1 MKPFSIAG
9 IQMRVNASYSN
20 VEAMKLKLDILM
32 NIYPWVDMVV
42 FSELCAYGPLTHNA
56 QEVPGAFE
64 DEMCAMAAKHNIW
77 LLPGSIFEKR
87 DGKIY
92 NTASVIDPQGQVV
105 TRYRKMFPFYPYEV
119 GVTGG
124 HEFCVFDV
132 PEVGKF
138 GVSICYDMWFPET
151 TRTLAVM
158 GAEVILHPTLT
169 GTIDRDIELSIAR
182 ATAAINQCYFIDIN
196 GLDAGG
202 SGRSIVCG
210 PDGRVIY
217 QADNNEEMIPIE
229 INLEKVRRS
238 RELGV
243 LRLGQ
248 PLKSFR
254 DHMVDFTVYQKGVK
268 HPYLESLGPLIKPK
282 RVKELG
288 ELQIRQESSLIS
300 GDVKAPSIST
310 YRPPEQNATENG
322 IDSQ

>member
-9 IQMRVNASYSN
+9 IQMRVSASYSN

-64 DEMCAMAAKHNIW
+64 QEMCAAAAKHGVW

-87 DGKIY
+87 NGKVY
-92 NTASVIDPQGQVV
+92 NTASVIDPEGNVV
-105 TRYRKMFPFYPYEV
+105 TRYSKMFPFYPYEV
-119 GVTGG
+119 GVAAG

-182 ATAAINQCYFIDIN
+182 ASAAINQCYIFDVN
-196 GLDAGG
+196 GLDTGG

-217 QADNNEEMIPIE
+217 QAQNNEEYFPIE

-254 DHMVDFTVYQKGVK
+254 DHLIDFTIYQKGAK
-268 HPYLESLGPLIKPK
+268 HPYLESLGPLIKPS

-288 ELQIRQESSLIS
+288 ELQIREEARLTDPNVTPVVSSL
-300 GDVKAPSIST
+300 
-310 YRPPEQNATENG
+310 RPPIEPTN
-322 IDSQ
+322 D

>member
-9 IQMRVNASYSN
+9 IQMRTSAAYPN
-20 VEAMKLKLDILM
+20 VEAMKTKLDLLM
-32 NIYPWVDMVV
+32 AIYPWVDMVL
-42 FSELCAYGPLTHNA
+42 FSELCAYGPHIQHA
-56 QEVPGAFE
+56 QPVPGEFE
-64 DEMCAMAAKHNIW
+64 QEMCALAAKHGIW
-77 LLPGSIFEKR
+77 LLPGSIFEKK
-87 DGKIY
+87 DGKVY
-92 NTASVIDPQGQVV
+92 NTASVIDPEGSVI

-124 HEFCVFDV
+124 NEFCVFDV
-132 PEVGKF
+132 PDVGRF

-151 TRTLAVM
+151 TRTLACM

-169 GTIDRDIELSIAR
+169 GTIDREIELSIAR
-182 ATAAINQCYFIDIN
+182 SSAAVNQCYFFDIN

-210 PDGRVIY
+210 PEGRVIY
-217 QADNNEEMIPIE
+217 QADVNEEFIPIE

-254 DHMVDFTVYQKGVK
+254 DRPVDFDIYAPGVK
-268 HPYLESLGPLIKPK
+268 HPALESLGPLIKPT
-282 RVKELG
+282 RVQELS
-288 ELQIRQESSLIS
+288 ELEVRSETLHPHEPPKHIISSF
-300 GDVKAPSIST
+300 
-310 YRPPEQNATENG
+310 RPTSEQPE
-322 IDSQ
+322 

>member
-1 MKPFSIAG
+1 
-9 IQMRVNASYSN
+9 MRVNAAVPN
-20 VEAMKLKLDILM
+20 VAAMKLKLDILM

-64 DEMCAMAAKHNIW
+64 QEMCAAAAKHGVW
-77 LLPGSIFEKR
+77 LLPGSIFEKKN
-87 DGKIY
+87 GLIY
-92 NTASVIDPQGQVV
+92 NTASVIDPEGSVV

-119 GVTGG
+119 GVTPG

-132 PEVGKF
+132 PEVGRF

-169 GTIDRDIELSIAR
+169 GTIDREIELSIAR
-182 ATAAINQCYFIDIN
+182 SSAAINQCYFFDIN

-210 PDGRVIY
+210 PEGRIVY
-217 QADNNEEMIPIE
+217 QADVNEEFIPIE

-254 DHMVDFTVYQKGVK
+254 DRPVEFGIYAPGVK
-268 HPYLESLGPLIKPK
+268 HPHLEGLGPLIKPT
-282 RVKELG
+282 RVQELT
-288 ELQIRQESSLIS
+288 ELEVKDETRAHELPKHIIS
-300 GDVKAPSIST
+300 A
-310 YRPPEQNATENG
+310 YRPPSDPSA
-322 IDSQ
+322 I

>member
-1 MKPFSIAG
+1 MKAFSIAG
-9 IQMRVNASYSN
+9 VQMRVNASYSN

-32 NIYPWVDMVV
+32 HLYPWVDMVV
-42 FSELCAYGPLTHNA
+42 FSELCAHGPLTMHA

-64 DEMCAMAAKHNIW
+64 QEMCAAAAKHGVW
-77 LLPGSIFEKR
+77 LLPGSVFERR
-87 DGKIY
+87 DGLIF
-92 NTASVIDPQGQVV
+92 NTASVIDPQGSVV
-105 TRYRKMFPFYPYEV
+105 TRYRKMYPFYPYEV
-119 GVTGG
+119 GVTPGT
-124 HEFCVFDV
+124 EFCVFDV
-132 PEVGKF
+132 PEVGRF

-169 GTIDRDIELSIAR
+169 GTIDRDIELSIVR
-182 ATAAINQCYFIDIN
+182 ASAAINQCYFFDVN
-196 GLDAGG
+196 GLDTGG

-217 QADNNEEMIPIE
+217 EAQNHEEFFPIE
-229 INLEKVRRS
+229 LDMERVRRS

-254 DHMVDFTVYQKGVK
+254 DNPVTFDIYRPGAHL
-268 HPYLESLGPLIKPK
+268 PYLEGLGALIKPS

-288 ELQIRQESSLIS
+288 ELHLRDEARGALEAGLGPIET
-300 GDVKAPSIST
+300 A
-310 YRPPEQNATENG
+310 YRPPHEEPGT
-322 IDSQ
+322 